1 MLKRNDKG
9 PEVKK
14 LQEVLLELGEALPR
28 WGADGDL
35 GDETFEALSSL
46 LCKHGRT
53 VDPDPNI
60 VSDAELAFVY
70 ALRDLL
76 RVDHGVKPPAKLVD
90 RRQCA
95 KLDLDRGSRPITEV
109 KGACLHQTAC
119 YLSAS
124 KDPARCD
131 AIGAHFVVYP
141 DGTVYWLHD
150 VTRKIVHGN
159 EWNSQ
164 TYGIE
169 IDGLFAGVEGDPK
182 TVWDNPKTPYVEKA
196 GSLTPEQV
204 EAVKQLLRWQDA
216 ELRRQ
221 GGHQRLI
228 VAHRQASGMRRNDPG
243 SKVWKEIALPMLQE
257 LGLSDGGPGF
267 ALVNQ
272 DGGYPIPESWDP
284 SRKGIPY

>member
-9 PEVKK
+9 PKVKE
-14 LQEVLLELGEALPR
+14 LQEALLELGEALPR

-35 GDETFEALSSL
+35 GNESFAALNSL

-53 VDPDPNI
+53 VDPDQNS
-60 VSDAELAFVY
+60 VSDPELAFVY
-70 ALRDLL
+70 ALRDQL
-76 RVDHGVKPPAKLVD
+76 RVDHGVKPPAKLID
-90 RRQCA
+90 RRQLA

-131 AIGAHFVVYP
+131 GIGAHFVVYP

-150 VTRKIVHGN
+150 VTRRIVHGN
-159 EWNSQ
+159 EWNGQ

-169 IDGLFAGVEGDPK
+169 IDGLFAGVEGDPT
-182 TVWDNPKTPYVEKA
+182 TVWDNPKTPYTEKA
-196 GSLTPEQV
+196 GSLTLEQV
-204 EAVKQLLRWQDA
+204 EAVRQLLRWQNA
-216 ELRRQ
+216 EIRRQ
-221 GGHQRLI
+221 GGDQQLI
-228 VAHRQASGMRRNDPG
+228 VAHRQASGERRNDPG

-257 LGLSDGGPGF
+257 LGFSDGGPGF

-272 DGGYPIPESWDP
+272 DGGYPIPEAWDP

>member
-1 MLKRNDKG
+1 MLKRNEKG
-9 PEVKK
+9 PKVKE
-14 LQEVLLELGEALPR
+14 LQEVLLELGEQLPR

-35 GDETFEALSSL
+35 GNETFAALGSL

-76 RVDHGVKPPAKLVD
+76 RLDHSVKPPAKLID
-90 RRQCA
+90 RRQFA
-95 KLDLDRGSRPITEV
+95 KLDLDRGPRPIAEV

-119 YLSAS
+119 YLSTS

-131 AIGAHFVVYP
+131 TIGAHFVVYP
-141 DGTVYWLHD
+141 DGTVFWLHD
-150 VTRKIVHGN
+150 VTRRIIHGN
-159 EWNSQ
+159 EWNAQ
-164 TYGIE
+164 MYGIE
-169 IDGLFAGVEGDPK
+169 IDGLFAGIEGDPK
-182 TVWDNPKTPYVEKA
+182 TVWDNPSTPYVEKA
-196 GSLTPEQV
+196 GSLTPEQA
-204 EAVKQLLRWQDA
+204 EATKQLLRWLDA
-216 ELRRQ
+216 EIRRQ

-228 VAHRQASGMRRNDPG
+228 VAHRQSSGMRRNDPG

-272 DGGYPIPESWDP
+272 DGGYPIPEAWNP
-284 SRKGIPY
+284 ARKGIPY